1 MKKAKKAKTKM
12 MMMRI
17 DTHLHSHPHPH
28 THAHPLSH
36 RKMTVAEVDA
46 GNGSQGEKKCKKTG
60 LKMKTG
66 ANLCIINHSKQ

>member
-1 MKKAKKAKTKM
+1 MKKKKKKAKTKM

-17 DTHLHSHPHPH
+17 DTHSHPHPH

-46 GNGSQGEKKCKKTG
+46 GNGSQGEKKVQEDRIENENG
-60 LKMKTG
+60 SQSM
-66 ANLCIINHSKQ
+66 HY